1 MSIPSSTRPSARATG
16 EWKPYPLEP
25 FPRAA
30 VETELLRRYPHLAPG
45 HPENPSTRFYEQRAQ
60 AEGAEVA
67 ERRQALLL

>member
-1 MSIPSSTRPSARATG
+1 
-16 EWKPYPLEP
+16 
-25 FPRAA
+25 